1 MEENKVTDSQVEK
14 KISESVIEKDQ
25 PVIQD
30 DKKTDNLI
38 PQSRFNEV
46 ISTNK
51 KLQEQ
56 IDSLNA
62 KNAERKKAEMEKN
75 GQYKELIAQQK
86 EELRSLKELE
96 IKYNAER
103 QAKREKLLSSLP
115 EDKREQYKD
124 HPLNFLEDA
133 VDVFAPSSTTAKVDT
148 TAPLSNLGVSNK
160 KDIFSADSKITQKDR
175 KKNWM
180 NIVEAFKK

>member
-1 MEENKVTDSQVEK
+1 MENKVADSQVEK
-14 KISESVIEKDQ
+14 KSSESVIDNDQ

-30 DKKTDNLI
+30 EKKTENLI

-46 ISTNK
+46 ISANK

-62 KNAERKKAEMEKN
+62 KQDEAKKVEMEKN
-75 GQYKELIAQQK
+75 GEYKELIAQQK
-86 EELRSLKELE
+86 TEIAELTEFKV
-96 IKYNAER
+96 KYNAER
-103 QAKREKLLSSLP
+103 KAKREKLIQSLP

-133 VDVFAPSSTTAKVDT
+133 VDVFSTKTSKTKVDT
-148 TAPLSNLGVSNK
+148 TSPLSNLNLDSSNIFDEK
-160 KDIFSADSKITQKDR
+160 NKDSR
-175 KKNWM
+175 KKHWAQ
-180 NIVEAFKK
+180 IVSHFQKNK